1 MCENLIVNT
10 ISAYENDLGLQ
21 LKILEKFSSQ
31 KITHDAVFVGSGDSL
46 CAAMLAEAF
55 SDYQI
60 RAIDP
65 LELAQNKKIAH
76 KKHTYFVS
84 ISGNTL
90 SNVRAAKL
98 VKSKTAITKNPSSRL
113 GKICNNTIPLDYVDS
128 GVLTAGSIGFL
139 ASALTCISLVQKF
152 RIKNPKKIMRDA
164 KIQSAKIKPKGK
176 IYFLGNQY
184 TYPIAMYGSAKLSE
198 ILGMDS
204 NYEKIEQFSH
214 MGLFSAKK
222 GDTVIILE
230 GKNSHNSKL
239 VLYLKKLGI
248 HVFTPCISG
257 DKFSQVLFY
266 IFISQFL
273 ALNLAKQKKI
283 RECFFISQK
292 KIRSASSGMI
302 Y

>member
-1 MCENLIVNT
+1 MCENLIVNS

-21 LKILEKFSSQ
+21 LKFLKKFSPQ
-31 KITHDAVFVGSGDSL
+31 KITNRAVFVGSGDSL

-55 SDYQI
+55 SDYMF
-60 RAIDP
+60 RAFDP

-76 KKHTYFVS
+76 KKHAYFVS

-90 SNVRAAKL
+90 SNIRAAKL
-98 VKSKTAITKNPSSRL
+98 IRSKTAITKNPSSRL
-113 GKICNNTIPLDYVDS
+113 GKTCKNVIFLDYVDS

-139 ASALTCISLVQKF
+139 ASALVCISLVRKF
-152 RIKNPKKIMRDA
+152 RIKNPA
-164 KIQSAKIKPKGK
+164 KLMHAAKLQAAKIKPQGK

-184 TYPIAMYGSAKLSE
+184 TYPIAMYGSAKISE

-204 NYEKIEQFSH
+204 RYEKIEQFSH

-230 GKNSHNSKL
+230 AKNNHNSKL
-239 VLYLKKLGI
+239 VLNLRKLGI
-248 HVFTPCISG
+248 RVFIPSIGG

-266 IFISQFL
+266 IFVSQFL